1 MASHKNVTT
10 ERTTFTKA
18 EREYVKGLVRDLS
31 FQRLTDREIVQW
43 LYDQKKIDLDRSTI
57 SKMRNQIEKDA
68 TKVVYIDTVIR
79 AISELHRIE
88 MSLRTMF
95 KGGDI
100 KTSRRGKGMHP
111 YQEIKLKTPTYKE
124 EKQRL

>member
-57 SKMRNQIEKDA
+57 
-68 TKVVYIDTVIR
+68 
-79 AISELHRIE
+79 
-88 MSLRTMF
+88 
-95 KGGDI
+95 
-100 KTSRRGKGMHP
+100 
-111 YQEIKLKTPTYKE
+111 
-124 EKQRL
+124 

>member
-1 MASHKNVTT
+1 MAMASHKNVTT

-88 MSLRTMF
+88 MSLRTLF
-95 KGGDI
+95 KG
-100 KTSRRGKGMHP
+100 
-111 YQEIKLKTPTYKE
+111 
-124 EKQRL
+124 